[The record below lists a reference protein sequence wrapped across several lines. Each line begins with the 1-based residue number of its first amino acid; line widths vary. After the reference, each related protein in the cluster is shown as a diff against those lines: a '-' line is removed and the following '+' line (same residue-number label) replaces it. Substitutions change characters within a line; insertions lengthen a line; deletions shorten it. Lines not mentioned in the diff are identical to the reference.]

1 MLYTVGLLK
10 KKFLLSSDTVLSNLK
25 NVNRV
30 VYMNF
35 SRTKASYSK
44 NDNKRVNFS
53 ETFEV

>member
-10 KKFLLSSDTVLSNLK
+10 KKFLLSSDTVFSNLK